1 MPQRYTLT
9 AMALHWLMA
18 TMILALFALGLYMSD
33 LPLSPRKLELFAW
46 HKWVGML
53 VLALWLPRIAWR
65 GLHRPPPSPVMPPW
79 QERIAVMTH
88 WSLYGLMLLVPV
100 SGWLMSSALGFTV
113 VMFGKWPL
121 PNLLATNHDLGD
133 VLKQVHH
140 VLNFVFMGLVGL
152 HLLGVV
158 QHQFVLRDG
167 LLRRMLPAIR
177 SKNS

>member
-9 AMALHWLMA
+9 AMTLHWLMA
-18 TMILALFALGLYMSD
+18 VMILALFALGLYMSD

-46 HKWVGML
+46 HKWAGML
-53 VLALWLPRIAWR
+53 VWALLWLRIVWR
-65 GLHRPPPSPVMPPW
+65 ALHRPPPLPAMPIW
-79 QERIAVMTH
+79 QERVASATH
-88 WSLYGLMLLVPV
+88 WSLYGLMFLVPL

-121 PNLLATNHDLGD
+121 PNLLATNHDLGEL
-133 VLKQVHH
+133 LKHAHH

-158 QHQFVLRDG
+158 QHQFILRDG
-167 LLRRMLPAIR
+167 LLRRMLPGFGGH
-177 SKNS
+177 K